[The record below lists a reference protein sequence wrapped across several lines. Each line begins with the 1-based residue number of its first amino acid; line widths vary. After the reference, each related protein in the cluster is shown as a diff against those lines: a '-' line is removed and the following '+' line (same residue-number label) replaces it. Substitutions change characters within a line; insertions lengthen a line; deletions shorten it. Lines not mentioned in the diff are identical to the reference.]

1 MKPFEIHSANVLG
14 ARKPSLALRD
24 TTDYRSKFVAS
35 PASRW
40 LSSYAC
46 EGLRL
51 GKEGLPCIPFA
62 NTCHCMRAHM
72 LMRLSTQRAGLL
84 KGSALRVLHILV

>member
-1 MKPFEIHSANVLG
+1 MIRSMMEPFEIHSANVLG
-14 ARKPSLALRD
+14 AQKPSLALRD

-51 GKEGLPCIPFA
+51 GKEGLPYIPFA
-62 NTCHCMRAHM
+62 NTCHCMARAYAHAPFDSKSGPIES
-72 LMRLSTQRAGLL
+72 LAQ
-84 KGSALRVLHILV
+84 H